1 MREAKSVC
9 RICSGACGVT
19 VTIDDDG
26 HAIKVRGD
34 RQHPVTR
41 GFACSKGLDIP
52 DQTHRP
58 DRLLRPMKRLDD
70 GRFVEIP
77 LAKALD
83 EIAARLK
90 TILAEDGGRA
100 VATFSG
106 TNHWHN
112 NPVSYLHEAFLAAIG
127 SPNKYT
133 TGTIDQSAHLVT
145 MGRMGIWAPGRRPF
159 EDSGVSLM
167 IGANPLVSLGAYMAI
182 SIDPVKRLK
191 EAKARGMKLIVI
203 DPRRSETA
211 VHADLFIQPMPG
223 HDAAILAAIIRVILD
238 EGWHDAEFCERH
250 VDGLEAMRAAVE
262 PFTAEA
268 VARRAGIDPEQLH
281 QAAAMFARD
290 NRTGHAIVGTGGTMA
305 PHSNLVDHLTE
316 TLTVICGRFL
326 REGDRIPNVGAL
338 SPPAPVH
345 AEVITIGRMWD
356 VSPRT
361 TTGYGQLFG
370 EFPRAMLADEIL
382 ATGAGRIRAIFVNGA
397 NPAVCLPDQHKAI
410 RALRALDLLVSI
422 DPYMSATARLC
433 HYILPP
439 LLQLERDD
447 VLFGPRTERL
457 LGHLPFVQWIPGVIA
472 PPPGSELIDDWY
484 LYWALAERLGL
495 PLSVGPHN
503 ILPAAEDRDGPVS
516 APSTEDLLRTIFAGS
531 RVAFDQ
537 VVASPMGVM
546 CEDEEYVAPARPE
559 ADGRFTLTAPDVLDE
574 IATVAAGLDDAPSP
588 AFSHRLTVRRERSA
602 MNSFVAGLGA
612 AGRGVGDNRRRGA
625 PAYLHPDDLSML
637 GLAEHDAVEI
647 VSETGRL
654 SAQVRTDSGLRR
666 GVVSISQCR
675 GPLPGDEDD
684 EPAGSTSLLVRM
696 DRDVETINAMPM
708 MTAIPVNI
716 VRAGSAGARTR

>member
-1 MREAKSVC
+1 MREALSVC
-9 RICSGACGVT
+9 RICSGACGLI
-19 VTIDDDG
+19 VTIDDHG
-26 HAIKVRGD
+26 RPTRVRGD

-41 GFACSKGLDIP
+41 GYICSKGADIP
-52 DQTHRP
+52 DQTTRT

-77 LAKALD
+77 LTQALD
-83 EIAARLK
+83 EIAAKLR
-90 TILAEDGGRA
+90 TILDESGGRA

-112 NPVSYLHEAFLAAIG
+112 NPVSYMHEAFLAAVG

-145 MGRMGIWAPGRRPF
+145 MGRMGIWGPGRRPF
-159 EDSGVSLM
+159 EDCDVSLM

-182 SIDPVKRLK
+182 SIDPVKRLR
-191 EAKARGMKLIVI
+191 EARARGMKLIVI

-223 HDAAILAAIIRVILD
+223 HDAAILAALVRIILANN
-238 EGWHDAEFCERH
+238 WHDAEFCERY
-250 VDGLEAMRAAVE
+250 VEGLDDMRAAVE

-268 VARRAGIDPEQLH
+268 VARSAGIAAEQLE

-290 NRTGHAIVGTGGTMA
+290 NKRGHPIVGTGGTMS

-338 SPPAPVH
+338 SPPAPIH

-356 VSPRT
+356 VSPQT

-370 EFPRAMLADEIL
+370 EFPSAMLPDEIL
-382 ATGAGRIRAIFVNGA
+382 TPGEGRIRAIFVNGA
-397 NPAVCLPDQHKAI
+397 NPAVCLPDQHKAVK
-410 RALRALDLLVSI
+410 ALRALDLLVSI
-422 DPYMSATARLC
+422 DPYMSATAQLC
-433 HYILPP
+433 DYILPP

-457 LGHLPFVQWIPGVIA
+457 LGHVPFVQWIPGVVT
-472 PPPGSELIDDWY
+472 PPEGSELIDDWY
-484 LYWALAERLGL
+484 LYWALADRLGL
-495 PLSVGPHN
+495 ALSANGQQLMPS
-503 ILPAAEDRDGPVS
+503 ADEREGPVET
-516 APSTEDLLRTIFAGS
+516 PSTEQLLRTLFAGS
-531 RVAFDQ
+531 RVPFDE
-537 VVASPMGVM
+537 VVAAPRGVW
-546 CEDEEYVAPARPE
+546 CEDEEFVAPPRPE
-559 ADGRFTLTAPDVLDE
+559 ADARFTLTAPDVLDE
-574 IATVAAGLDDAPSP
+574 IATVAAKLDAEPCT

-602 MNSFVAGLGA
+602 MNSFVAGRGA
-612 AGRGVGDNRRRGA
+612 GDNRPRGA
-625 PAYLHPDDLSML
+625 PAYLHPDDLRML
-637 GLAEHDAVEI
+637 GLEEHDEVEI

-654 SAQVRTDSGLRR
+654 AAEVKADAGLRR
-666 GVVSISQCR
+666 GIVSIAQCR
-675 GPLPGDEDD
+675 GPLPGE
-684 EPAGSTSLLVRM
+684 ENGGIAGSTSLLVRM

-716 VRAGSAGARTR
+716 VRVSAARH

>member
-1 MREAKSVC
+1 MREALSVC
-9 RICSGACGVT
+9 RICSGACGLT
-19 VTIDDDG
+19 VTIDDQG
-26 HAIKVRGD
+26 RPTRTRGD
-34 RQHPVTR
+34 RDHPVTR
-41 GFACSKGLDIP
+41 GYICSKGADIP
-52 DQTHRP
+52 DQTTRS

-77 LAKALD
+77 LAQALD

-90 TILAEDGGRA
+90 TILDEDGGRA

-112 NPVSYLHEAFLAAIG
+112 NPVSYMHEAFLAAVG
-127 SPNKYT
+127 SPNTYT

-145 MGRMGIWAPGRRPF
+145 MGRMGIWGPGRRPF
-159 EDSGVSLM
+159 EDCDVSLM
-167 IGANPLVSLGAYMAI
+167 IGSNPLVSLGAYMAI
-182 SIDPVKRLK
+182 SIDPVKRLR
-191 EAKARGMKLIVI
+191 EARARGMKLIVI

-223 HDAAILAAIIRVILD
+223 HDAAILAALIRIILAN
-238 EGWHDAEFCERH
+238 GWYDTELCNRY
-250 VDGLEAMRAAVE
+250 VDGLEEMRAAVE

-268 VARRAGIDPEQLH
+268 VARSAGITADELE

-290 NRTGHAIVGTGGTMA
+290 GQRGHPIVGTGGTMA
-305 PHSNLVDHLTE
+305 PHSNLIDHLTE

-338 SPPAPVH
+338 SPPYPIH

-356 VSPRT
+356 VSPQT

-370 EFPRAMLADEIL
+370 EFPSAMLPDEIL
-382 ATGAGRIRAIFVNGA
+382 TTSAGRIRAIFVNGA
-397 NPAVCLPDQHKAI
+397 NPAVCLPDQHKTVT
-410 RALRALDLLVSI
+410 ALRALDLLVSI

-457 LGHLPFVQWIPGVIA
+457 LGHVPFVQWIPGVVA
-472 PPPGSELIDDWY
+472 PPEGSELIDDWY
-484 LYWALAERLGL
+484 LYWALADRLGL
-495 PLSVGPHN
+495 ALSVGGHQ
-503 ILPAAEDRDGPVS
+503 LLAAAEERDGRVQ
-516 APSTEDLLRTIFAGS
+516 APTTEALLRTIFTGS
-531 RVAFDQ
+531 RVPFDE
-537 VVASPMGVM
+537 VVASPRGLW
-546 CEDEEYVAPARPE
+546 CEDEEYVVPPRPE
-559 ADGRFTLTAPDVLDE
+559 ADARFTLTAPDVLEE
-574 IATVAAGLDDAPSP
+574 IATVAAKLAAAPCS
-588 AFSHRLTVRRERSA
+588 AFSHRLTVRRERAA
-602 MNSFVAGLGA
+602 MNSFVAGRGA
-612 AGRGVGDNRRRGA
+612 GDNRPRGA
-625 PAYLHPDDLSML
+625 PAYLHPDDLRML
-637 GLAEHDAVEI
+637 GLGEDDEVEI

-654 SAQVRTDSGLRR
+654 AAEVKADAGLRR
-666 GVVSISQCR
+666 GIVSIAQCR
-675 GPLPGDEDD
+675 GPLPGE
-684 EPAGSTSLLVRM
+684 ENGKITGSTSLLVRM

-716 VRAGSAGARTR
+716 VRAARAAR

>member
-1 MREAKSVC
+1 MREALSVC
-9 RICSGACGVT
+9 RICSGACGLI
-19 VTIDDDG
+19 VTIDDHDRP
-26 HAIKVRGD
+26 IRTRGD
-34 RQHPVTR
+34 REHPVTR
-41 GFACSKGLDIP
+41 GYICSKGADIP
-52 DQTHRP
+52 DQTTRS

-70 GRFVEIP
+70 GRFVEIS
-77 LAKALD
+77 LAQALD

-90 TILAEDGGRA
+90 TILDEDGGRA

-112 NPVSYLHEAFLAAIG
+112 NPVSYLHEAFLAAVG
-127 SPNKYT
+127 SPSKYT

-159 EDSGVSLM
+159 EDCGVSLM
-167 IGANPLVSLGAYMAI
+167 IGSNPLVSLGAYMAI

-191 EAKARGMKLIVI
+191 EARARGMKLIVI

-223 HDAAILAAIIRVILD
+223 HDAAILAALIRIILAN
-238 EGWHDAEFCERH
+238 GWHDAEFCDRY
-250 VDGLEAMRAAVE
+250 VDGLDEMRAAVE

-268 VARRAGIDPEQLH
+268 VARSAGIEAGQLE

-290 NRTGHAIVGTGGTMA
+290 NLRGHPIVGTGGTMA
-305 PHSNLVDHLTE
+305 PHSNLIDHLTE

-338 SPPAPVH
+338 SPPYPLH

-356 VSPRT
+356 VSPQT

-370 EFPRAMLADEIL
+370 EFPSAMLPDEIL
-382 ATGAGRIRAIFVNGA
+382 TTSPGRIRAMFVNGA
-397 NPAVCLPDQHKAI
+397 NPAVCLPDQHKAVM
-410 RALRALDLLVSI
+410 ALQALDLLVSI
-422 DPYMSATARLC
+422 DPYMSATAQMC

-439 LLQLERDD
+439 LLQIERDD

-457 LGHLPFVQWIPGVIA
+457 LGHVPFVQWIPGVVA
-472 PPPGSELIDDWY
+472 PPKGSELIDDWY
-484 LYWALAERLGL
+484 LYWALADRLGL
-495 PLSVGPHN
+495 PLTVGPHQ
-503 ILPAAEDRDGPVS
+503 ILAPADERVGPVQ
-516 APSTEDLLRTIFAGS
+516 APTTEALLRTIFAGS
-531 RVAFDQ
+531 RVPFDT
-537 VVASPMGVM
+537 VVDSPRGVM
-546 CEDEEYVAPARPE
+546 CEDVEFVAPLAVEPRS
-559 ADGRFTLTAPDVLDE
+559 D
-574 IATVAAGLDDAPSP
+574 
-588 AFSHRLTVRRERSA
+588 FSHRLTVRRERSA

-612 AGRGVGDNRRRGA
+612 GANRPRGA
-625 PAYLHPDDLSML
+625 PAYLHPDDLRML
-637 GLAEHDAVEI
+637 GLGENDEVEI

-654 SAQVRTDSGLRR
+654 QAEVRKDAGLRR
-666 GVVSISQCR
+666 GVVAISQCR
-675 GPLPGDEDD
+675 GPLPGDENS
-684 EPAGSTSLLVRM
+684 EAAGSTSLLVRM

-716 VRAGSAGARTR
+716 VRTGSARNASG